1 MELEVRKIERDPR
14 KVELDPRKLELEAPK
29 IDAQLRKAGVEV
41 PRAVAGRAGGSGAQR
56 LPPRPVAP
64 PGGLLE
70 HRIARQVRM
79 GEQQAPVGLAQRG
92 EAAGLSRGSTHV
104 CHER

>member
-1 MELEVRKIERDPR
+1 MRGHEAPKVDLEAPR
-14 KVELDPRKLELEAPK
+14 LELDPRRLELEAPK
-29 IDAQLRKAGVEV
+29 IDPQPRKAGVEV
-41 PRAVAGRAGGSGAQR
+41 PRGWARRAGSAQC
-56 LPPRPVAP
+56 LPRRPVAP

-70 HRIARQVRM
+70 NRVAGQVRV
-79 GEQQAPVGLAQRG
+79 GEEQVPVGLAQRG